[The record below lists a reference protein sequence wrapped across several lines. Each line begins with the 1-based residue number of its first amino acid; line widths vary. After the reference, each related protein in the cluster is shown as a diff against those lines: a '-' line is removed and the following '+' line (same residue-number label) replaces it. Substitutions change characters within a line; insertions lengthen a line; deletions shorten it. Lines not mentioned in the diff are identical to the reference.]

1 MFFNEWLYTHPF
13 YLRRAMDSKTLFCT
27 ELISEKF
34 PLTKSFQN
42 IDHDASS
49 TSKRFIDYVAK
60 KVKRFY
66 IMLGFISCFYYVS
79 NYLLYLGVIVKSQN
93 SVCLRMKC
101 IIQY

>member
-1 MFFNEWLYTHPF
+1 
-13 YLRRAMDSKTLFCT
+13 MDSKTLFCT

-66 IMLGFISCFYYVS
+66 IMLGFISGFYYIS
-79 NYLLYLGVIVKSQN
+79 DHLLWLAVVVKSLN
-93 SVCLRMKC
+93 SIPFRIKC

>member
-1 MFFNEWLYTHPF
+1 
-13 YLRRAMDSKTLFCT
+13 MDSKTLFCT

-34 PLTKSFQN
+34 PPSKSFQN
-42 IDHDASS
+42 IDYNASS
-49 TSKRFIDYVAK
+49 KGKRFIDLVAK

>member
-1 MFFNEWLYTHPF
+1 
-13 YLRRAMDSKTLFCT
+13 MDSKTLFCT

-49 TSKRFIDYVAK
+49 TRKRFIDYVAK

-66 IMLGFISCFYYVS
+66 IMLGFISCFCYAS
-79 NYLLYLGVIVKSQN
+79 NYLLYLGVIAESQN

-101 IIQY
+101 MIQY